1 MALDRE
7 EKKKM
12 ADLLISYLNHVNYAP
27 DDDEAMDSLTEQ
39 LEIKHSYN
47 DMEERYWFYDGEER
61 DWFYDGE

>member
-1 MALDRE
+1 MGLDRE

-12 ADLLISYLNHVNYAP
+12 ADLLISYLNHVNYVP

-47 DMEERYWFYDGEER
+47 DTDELYWFYDRE
-61 DWFYDGE
+61 

>member
-12 ADLLISYLNHVNYAP
+12 ADLLISYLVHVNYGHN
-27 DDDEAMDSLTEQ
+27 DDEAMDSLIEQ

-47 DMEERYWFYDGEER
+47 DMDELYWFYDGE
-61 DWFYDGE
+61 

>member
-12 ADLLISYLNHVNYAP
+12 ADLLISYLVHVNYVP
-27 DDDEAMDSLTEQ
+27 NDDEAMDSLIEQ

-47 DMEERYWFYDGEER
+47 DMDELYWFYDGE
-61 DWFYDGE
+61 

>member
-12 ADLLISYLNHVNYAP
+12 ADLLISYLNHVNYVP

-61 DWFYDGE
+61 YWFYDGE

>member
-12 ADLLISYLNHVNYAP
+12 ADLLISYLVHVNYVP
-27 DDDEAMDSLTEQ
+27 NDDEAMDSLIEQ

-47 DMEERYWFYDGEER
+47 DMEERYWFCDVE
-61 DWFYDGE
+61 

>member
-12 ADLLISYLNHVNYAP
+12 ADLLISYLNHVNYVP

-47 DMEERYWFYDGEER
+47 DMEERYWFYDGEEL

>member
-7 EKKKM
+7 YKKKM
-12 ADLLISYLNHVNYAP
+12 ADLLISYLNHVNYVP

-47 DMEERYWFYDGEER
+47 DMEERYWFYDGE
-61 DWFYDGE
+61 

>member
-12 ADLLISYLNHVNYAP
+12 ADLLISYLVHVNYVP
-27 DDDEAMDSLTEQ
+27 NDDEAMDSLIEQ

-47 DMEERYWFYDGEER
+47 DMEELYWFYDEE
-61 DWFYDGE
+61 